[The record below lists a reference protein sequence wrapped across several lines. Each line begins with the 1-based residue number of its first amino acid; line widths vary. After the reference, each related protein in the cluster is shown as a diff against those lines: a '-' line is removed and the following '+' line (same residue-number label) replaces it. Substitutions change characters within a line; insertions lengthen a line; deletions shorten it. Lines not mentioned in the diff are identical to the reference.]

1 MGKGGRGGPRMTK
14 RCPLKPGRQVPAVAS
29 PGSRVPAI
37 SSPRDGA
44 KARSETAA
52 FRTLNAIATD
62 PEASDTAKVSA
73 SRTLLEAAG
82 RIGAGRQA
90 LEGDTVFSVATRAAL
105 EAELTRL
112 RSACYG
118 PAKRNASVPKA

>member
-1 MGKGGRGGPRMTK
+1 VVK
-14 RCPLKPGRQVPAVAS
+14 RVPSPGRRLPVPVT
-29 PGSRVPAI
+29 G
-37 SSPRDGA
+37 DGA
-44 KARSETAA
+44 LTRDSGARRSETGA
-52 FRTLNAIATD
+52 FNTLTAIAADET
-62 PEASDTAKVSA
+62 ASQTARVSA

-90 LEGDTVFSVATRAAL
+90 PDGDAVLSVATRAAL

-112 RSACYG
+112 RSACFG

>member
-1 MGKGGRGGPRMTK
+1 VVK
-14 RCPLKPGRQVPAVAS
+14 RVPSPGRRLPVPVT
-29 PGSRVPAI
+29 GDGTLT
-37 SSPRDGA
+37 RDGA
-44 KARSETAA
+44 KGRSETAA

-118 PAKRNASVPKA
+118 AKRNASSPKP